1 MYPRNPGPQDPAPA
15 PFPQPVPPV
24 LPYPEC
30 PEQPGSA
37 WPPGRIV
44 DLVATAVLFAVYT
57 VGLLL
62 LLWFSLFWVM
72 GTDVCAYKDEC
83 PIEDRLPMAYLV
95 HDGLG
100 IVVFAV
106 LLIVAIIRLIRARRS
121 FWLPLVGMAIQAALL
136 VLVLKTMLV
145 MPD

>member
-1 MYPRNPGPQDPAPA
+1 
-15 PFPQPVPPV
+15 
-24 LPYPEC
+24 
-30 PEQPGSA
+30 
-37 WPPGRIV
+37 
-44 DLVATAVLFAVYT
+44 
-57 VGLLL
+57 
-62 LLWFSLFWVM
+62 
-72 GTDVCAYKDEC
+72 VCAYKDEC